1 VPTPTIHNGVEEML
15 PKLFFIFPLLNR
27 GADSQWRPSLVGGRS
42 RGSALL
48 RLGTHYYHTTWGTAA
63 TDGSP
68 PSSSGGA
75 AQPSWGAAA
84 AAAVLLKKKNAHYQT
99 GTLRFERKTRN
110 GLAFNVGRLFSTHTH
125 THTLSDAKGEE
136 SSSAI
141 LAPTL
146 YPPRTR
152 GHAQTCRL
160 RPQTTTLI
168 DTET

>member
-1 VPTPTIHNGVEEML
+1 MASRKCCPNFF
-15 PKLFFIFPLLNR
+15 LFFPYRLNR

-48 RLGTHYYHTTWGTAA
+48 RLGTHYYHTTWGILLQLMAPPLLFGWRSAA
-63 TDGSP
+63 ELGCCCCCIIE
-68 PSSSGGA
+68 
-75 AQPSWGAAA
+75 
-84 AAAVLLKKKNAHYQT
+84 KENAHYQT